1 MLLQSYAFIHQH
13 INNFMVMQVTN
24 HNHDP
29 IIHMKEIKKRF
40 GSFYALK
47 NIDLDIYAG
56 EIHALMGENGAGKS
70 TLMKILAGSYTA
82 TEGSIFID
90 GKEVTIN
97 TPQAALDAGISLIY
111 QEINLAPN
119 LSVAENIFMG
129 QEYSNH
135 GLINRK
141 DMLQETEKF
150 LTMLGASFSAGQKAG
165 ELTIAEQQQVEIT
178 RALHRKSR
186 ILVMDEPTAALSSKE
201 TDILFQRI
209 KKLRDAGI
217 AIVYISHRMGEIYE
231 LADRV
236 TVLRDGSS
244 VGQLMRSELNAD
256 RLVSM
261 MVGRSLGDVFHHQRV
276 PQDEDDKKTVL
287 EVNNL
292 SDHKGRVNSV
302 SLNVKKGEIVGLSG
316 LVGSGRTE
324 IARLIFGADPKKSG
338 EIYLNNNKVQI
349 STPQDAMNCGIGY
362 LPENRKDQGLFLK
375 LSAKDNIIIN
385 SLLKDSNLG
394 VINKK
399 KGLSLAQTVIEK
411 MRIRLSSMFTD
422 VGDLS
427 GGNQQKTLIARWI
440 SLSPDV
446 LLLDEPTRGVDIGAK
461 MDIYQSIFELADQG
475 CAILM
480 ISSELPE
487 IVGMCDRVYVMKEST
502 IVGELDKNDISQENI
517 MHLATG
523 ATEFANNY

>member
-1 MLLQSYAFIHQH
+1 
-13 INNFMVMQVTN
+13 MVMQVTN
-24 HNHDP
+24 EP
-29 IIHMKEIKKRF
+29 IIHMQGIKKRF
-40 GSFYALK
+40 GSFYALN

-82 TEGSIFID
+82 TEGEIFID
-90 GKEVTIN
+90 GKKAVIN
-97 TPQAALDAGISLIY
+97 TPQDALDAGVSLIY

-129 QEYSNH
+129 QEYSIN
-135 GLINRK
+135 GLIKRK
-141 DMLQETEKF
+141 AMLQETESF
-150 LTMLGASFSAGQKAG
+150 LRQLGASFEAGQKAG
-165 ELTIAEQQQVEIT
+165 ELTIAEQQQVEIA

-201 TDILFQRI
+201 TDILFNHI

-217 AIVYISHRMGEIYE
+217 AIVYISHRMSEIYE

-244 VGQLMRSELNAD
+244 VGQLLREELNAD

-261 MVGRSLGDVFHHQRV
+261 MVGRPLGDVFNHQRV
-276 PQDEDDKKTVL
+276 VQKGDEAPIVL
-287 EVNNL
+287 EVKNL
-292 SDHKGRVNSV
+292 SDNKGRVDRASIC
-302 SLNVKKGEIVGLSG
+302 VKAGEIVGLSG

-324 IARLIFGADPKKSG
+324 LARLIFGADPKASG
-338 EIYLNNNKVQI
+338 EIYLHQKQI
-349 STPQDAMNCGIGY
+349 QTSSPHDAMSHDISY

-375 LSAKDNIIIN
+375 LSVKDNIIIN
-385 SLLKDSNLG
+385 SLLKDSFMG
-394 VINKK
+394 IINQK
-399 KGLSLAQTVIEK
+399 KGLKLARAVIDK
-411 MRIRLSSMFTD
+411 MRIRLSSMFTATS
-422 VGDLS
+422 DLS

-440 SLSPDV
+440 SLNPEL

-475 CAILM
+475 CAIVV

-487 IVGMCDRVYVMKEST
+487 IVGMCDRVYVLKEGT
-502 IVGELDKNDISQENI
+502 IAGELKQGDISQENI

-523 ATEFANNY
+523 ATEVINNY

>member
-1 MLLQSYAFIHQH
+1 
-13 INNFMVMQVTN
+13 MQVTN
-24 HNHDP
+24 HKYEP
-29 IIHMKEIKKRF
+29 IIHMQGIKKRF
-40 GSFYALK
+40 GSFYALN
-47 NIDLDIYAG
+47 NITLDIYAG

-82 TEGSIFID
+82 TEGKIFID
-90 GKEVTIN
+90 GKEVSIN
-97 TPQAALDAGISLIY
+97 TPQDALDAGISLIY

-129 QEYSNH
+129 QEYSNN
-135 GLINRK
+135 GLIDRNK
-141 DMLQETEKF
+141 MIQETEKF
-150 LTMLGASFSAGQKAG
+150 LSRLGASFYAWQKAG
-165 ELTIAEQQQVEIT
+165 ELTIAEQQQVEIA

-244 VGQLMRSELNAD
+244 VGRLLRDELNAD

-261 MVGRSLGDVFHHQRV
+261 MVGRSLGDVFNHERMQ
-276 PQDEDDKKTVL
+276 QNEDDKHIVL
-287 EVNNL
+287 EVKDL
-292 SDHKGRVNSV
+292 SDTKGRVNSAN
-302 SLNVKKGEIVGLSG
+302 LYVKKGEVVGLSG

-324 IARLIFGADPKKSG
+324 LARLIFGADSKGSG
-338 EIYLNNNKVQI
+338 EIYLHQKKRKI
-349 STPQDAMNCGIGY
+349 SSPHDAMSYGISY

-375 LSAKDNIIIN
+375 LSVKNNIIIN
-385 SLLKDSNLG
+385 SLLKDSSLG
-394 VINKK
+394 IVNRK
-399 KGLSLAQTVIEK
+399 KGFNLAQDVIQK
-411 MRIRLSSMFTD
+411 MRIRVSSMFTAA
-422 VGDLS
+422 GDLS
-427 GGNQQKTLIARWI
+427 GGNQQKTLIARWV
-440 SLSPDV
+440 SLSPEV

-487 IVGMCDRVYVMKEST
+487 IVGMCDRVYVLREST
-502 IVGELDKNDISQENI
+502 IVGELDGNDISQENI

-523 ATEFANNY
+523 AEEFVNHH